1 MVVNL
6 YFLFYIDRK
15 TKILKVHKRKDTTE
29 ETEISEE
36 DAGNYFN
43 YYYFCKIGFKNPQN
57 FPIWL
62 ETHP

>member
-15 TKILKVHKRKDTTE
+15 TKILKVHKRKYTAE

-36 DAGNYFN
+36 DAGNYIN
-43 YYYFCKIGFKNPQN
+43 YHPQ
-57 FPIWL
+57 
-62 ETHP
+62 T